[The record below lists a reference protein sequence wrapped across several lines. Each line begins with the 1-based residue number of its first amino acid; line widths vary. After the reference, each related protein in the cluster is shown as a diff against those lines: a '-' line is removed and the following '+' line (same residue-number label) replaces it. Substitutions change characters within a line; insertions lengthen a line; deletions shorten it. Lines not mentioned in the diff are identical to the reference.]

1 MKPHTLIALVVVG
14 ILAIGGGW
22 YFGTREEPGEQQS
35 YSGGRLMFPDLAA
48 KLQNAARIEIVHQDK
63 TTTIARHGDTWGLAD
78 RGGYVVQ
85 PSKLRGMLTALTELR
100 LVEPRTTDP
109 AQFSRLGLEDP
120 TEKAA
125 TSNLLRVLDGAG
137 KPIVMLIVGHRRVR
151 TQGNVPEQVYVRR
164 PDDNQ
169 TWLAEGSLQ
178 VDADPQLWL
187 ERDIMNIDHARI
199 ASVAVQRGEQKL
211 DFARDGQKL
220 VVREPADHPPLD
232 DYKVDD
238 VDRALE
244 LLTFQDVQTDKEPVG
259 DQIGQSVYTTSDGMA
274 VTATVFKG
282 DKDIWARFAATGSDK
297 SKDEADKLNARL
309 AGWTYQLGSWKEK
322 ALVPSLDDL
331 KAPPSTSSAGA
342 GAGAGAGADK
352 PATPAEP
359 PKQ

>member
-1 MKPHTLIALVVVG
+1 MRPRTLIALVIIG
-14 ILAIGGGW
+14 ILAVTGGW
-22 YFGTREEPGEQQS
+22 YFGTREEPSEQQS
-35 YSGGRLMFPDLAA
+35 YSGGRLMFPDLAP
-48 KLQNAARIEIVHQDK
+48 KLQDAAKIEIMHQDN
-63 TTTIARHGDTWGLAD
+63 TTTIAKHGDTWGLVD
-78 RGGYVVQ
+78 RGGYAVQ

-109 AQFSRLGLEDP
+109 AQFNRLGLEDP
-120 TEKAA
+120 KEKAA
-125 TSNLLRVLDGAG
+125 TSNLLRVLDASG
-137 KPIVMLIVGHRRVR
+137 KPIVALIVGHRRVR
-151 TQGNVPEQVYVRR
+151 TQGNVPEQVYVRQ

-169 TWLAEGSLQ
+169 TWLAEGGLQ

-187 ERDIMNIDHARI
+187 ERDIMNIDHTRI
-199 ASVAVQRGEQKL
+199 ASVDVQRGEEKL

-220 VVREPADHPPLD
+220 VVKEPADHPPLD
-232 DYKVDD
+232 DYKVDE

-244 LLTFQDVQTDKEPVG
+244 LLTFQDVQTDKQPVG
-259 DQIGQSVYTTSDGMA
+259 DKVGQSVYTINDGMA

-282 DKDIWARFAATGSDK
+282 DKDIWARFTVTGSDK

-331 KAPPSTSSAGA
+331 KAPTPE
-342 GAGAGAGADK
+342 K
-352 PATPAEP
+352 PATPPTEP

>member
-1 MKPHTLIALVVVG
+1 MKPRTLIALVVVG
-14 ILAIGGGW
+14 VLAVTGGW
-22 YFGTREEPGEQQS
+22 YFGTREAPSEQQN
-35 YSGGRLMFPDLAA
+35 YSGGKLMSPDLAPR
-48 KLQNAARIEIVHQDK
+48 LQDAARIEIVHQDN
-63 TTTIARHGDTWGLAD
+63 TTTIAKRGNTWGLAD
-78 RGGYVVQ
+78 RDFYPVQ

-120 TEKAA
+120 KEKAA
-125 TSNLLRVLDGAG
+125 TSNLLRVLDASG
-137 KPIVMLIVGHRRVR
+137 KPIVALIVGHRRVR
-151 TQGNVPEQVYVRR
+151 TQGNVPEQIYVRR

-199 ASVAVQRGEQKL
+199 ASVDVQRGDQKL

-220 VVREPADHPPLD
+220 VVKEPADHPPLD

-244 LLTFQDVQTDKEPVG
+244 LLTFQDVQTDKQPVG
-259 DQIGQSVYTTSDGMA
+259 DKIGQSVYTTSDGMA
-274 VTATVFKG
+274 VTTTVFKG
-282 DKDIWARFAATGSDK
+282 DKDIWARFAVTGTDK

-309 AGWTYQLGSWKEK
+309 AGWTYQLGTWKEK

-331 KAPPSTSSAGA
+331 KASAPE
-342 GAGAGAGADK
+342 K
-352 PATPAEP
+352 PDTPPAEP